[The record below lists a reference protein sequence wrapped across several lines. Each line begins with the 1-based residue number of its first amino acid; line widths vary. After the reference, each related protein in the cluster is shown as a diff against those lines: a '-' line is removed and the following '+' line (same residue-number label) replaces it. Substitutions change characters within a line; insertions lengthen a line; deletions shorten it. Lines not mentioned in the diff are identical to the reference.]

1 MNVLGAGGGAKQ
13 AGRTVQTFVVGFRGK
28 CDVPGLGVGFV
39 FKGDLKFL
47 DGSFVFRGNLQ
58 HGRVSPALVK
68 A

>member
-1 MNVLGAGGGAKQ
+1 
-13 AGRTVQTFVVGFRGK
+13 VQTFVVGFRGK